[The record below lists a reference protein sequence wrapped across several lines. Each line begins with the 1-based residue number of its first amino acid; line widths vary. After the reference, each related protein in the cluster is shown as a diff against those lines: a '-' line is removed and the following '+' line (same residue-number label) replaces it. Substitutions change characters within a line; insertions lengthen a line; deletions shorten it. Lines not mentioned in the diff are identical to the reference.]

1 MKYVLI
7 LLSAIT
13 FSSCST
19 VKQAQ
24 TDFSNFRKTIEF
36 NAGRPAVYRNAYF

>member
-7 LLSAIT
+7 LLSAIA

-24 TDFSNFRKTIEF
+24 TDFNNFKKTIEL
-36 NAGRPAVYRNAYF
+36 NAGRPVVHKNAYY